1 MNGILTDPRLLALQ
15 QAAKGKDPQA
25 FRQDLMSRVDKG
37 QLPSSLVYV
46 LNLQNRAEQISKA
59 MSPEQ
64 QQQAMQQPS
73 VRQRLES
80 AVANAAPPPQ
90 MPQGIPPAQ
99 MAPQMP
105 QQPPAAGLP
114 AMNTGA
120 LGRPGTFS
128 AKAGGIVAFQQGGN
142 DGLDE
147 DEDYPTINMDQY
159 FPNQP
164 AAPAPDQTLT
174 PEAIAKMKPSEI
186 QARGL
191 GMMLQRR
198 PRTSMES
205 QEKARKAIAD
215 SLGVEKLNKEQSAM
229 FKDAIKNIAARRDEA
244 KAMFFLE
251 AGQKLGQSTQGL
263 LGAVTSS
270 FAEPAAKLGKTRREL
285 DVEER
290 GVKGEKLKSR
300 REYVNSQL
308 ADFDRMVT
316 ARAGDEAAAAAE
328 EARIGQG
335 LMTYGA
341 GRENVALQREKM
353 MNDLKRSKGQLSPLG
368 IFQPDIDAAM
378 KAIRGAKTPEE
389 MAAAQAQYDAVVANM
404 QKLQPQYTTAQSGI
418 TREQIRSG
426 ITAINNAAKDPNSP
440 LSKLRNQLRLEEAKR
455 DKSNPETVARI
466 NAAIQAEED
475 RLMGMGQAPT
485 TASPTSQRGTG
496 QLVYNPETGEIEQ
509 M

>member
-1 MNGILTDPRLLALQ
+1 MNGILTDPRVLALQ

-25 FRQDLMSRVDKG
+25 FRQELMARVDRG
-37 QLPSSLVYV
+37 ELPSSLVYV
-46 LNLQNRAEQISKA
+46 MNLQNRADLISKA

-90 MPQGIPPAQ
+90 MPQGIPAPQ
-99 MAPQMP
+99 MAPPMGG
-105 QQPPAAGLP
+105 GLP
-114 AMNTGA
+114 SVNSGS

-147 DEDYPTINMDQY
+147 EEDEFPTVDVNQY
-159 FPNQP
+159 FPAQP
-164 AAPAPDQTLT
+164 AAPAADPTLT
-174 PEAIAKMKPSEI
+174 PEAIAKMKPAEL
-186 QARGL
+186 QAKGL
-191 GMMLQRR
+191 GMVLQRR
-198 PRTSMES
+198 PRTSLES

-215 SLGVEKLNKEQSAM
+215 SLGVDKLNKEQSKM

-251 AGQKLGQSTQGL
+251 AGAKIGASTQGL
-263 LGAVTSS
+263 LGAVATG

-290 GVKGEKLKSR
+290 GVKGEKLKAR
-300 REYVNSQL
+300 REYVTGQL

-328 EARIGQG
+328 EARVGQG

-341 GRENVALQREKM
+341 GRENVQLQREKM
-353 MNDLKRSKGQLSPLG
+353 ASDLARSKGQLTPLAV
-368 IFQPDIDAAM
+368 FQDDINAAV
-378 KAIRGAKTPEE
+378 KALREAKTPDQI
-389 MAAAQAQYDAVVANM
+389 AAAQAQYDAVVSNM
-404 QKLQPQYTTAQSGI
+404 QKLQPQFTTGQFGLSGK
-418 TREQIRSG
+418 QISAAV
-426 ITAINNAAKDPNSP
+426 TAINNAAEDPNSN
-440 LSKLRNQLRLEEAKR
+440 LSKLRNQKRLEQAKR
-455 DKSNPETVARI
+455 DKANPETIAQLD
-466 NAAIQAEED
+466 AAIQAEES
-475 RLMGMGQAPT
+475 RIVSQIMGASGMPSAGGSMPPIQPGQFDEPT
-485 TASPTSQRGTG
+485 
-496 QLVYNPETGEIEQ
+496 N
-509 M
+509 